1 MKKGMLALLIGI
13 CIILGG
19 IAFFT
24 IYREDRTAPEIQ
36 LQDVEITYTEGSDFA
51 ELLTGVTATDNRDG
65 DVTANLIVEGVYP
78 NDDGTTASVVYVAR
92 DAANNIKKISRI
104 VNYRKAGEGDEPET
118 ELSEDDL
125 EQDTTVQNTNDV
137 ATNGNGTLSASGNDV
152 TAQNT
157 VPNSEQP
164 SEADQE
170 NDTDTDLPQGS
181 PQIKLRQSRVTI
193 TKGQSINRISFV
205 ESITDDKDDKDT
217 LWKQIQ
223 IVGDEFDNATSGTY
237 EQIYY
242 VVDSDGNKSNEA
254 KLTIVV
260 Q

>member
-1 MKKGMLALLIGI
+1 MKKGMLALLIGA

-24 IYREDRTAPEIQ
+24 IFTEDRTPPEIQ

-51 ELLTGVTATDNRDG
+51 ELLKGVTATDNRDG
-65 DVTANLIVEGVYP
+65 DVTGNLIVEGVYP
-78 NDDGTTASVVYVAR
+78 NDDGTTASVVYVVR

-104 VNYRKAGEGDEPET
+104 VNCRKAGESDGSET
-118 ELSEDDL
+118 ELSEDDTK
-125 EQDTTVQNTNDV
+125 QDTTVQNTNDT
-137 ATNGNGTLSASGNDV
+137 ATNGDGTPSVSENDV
-152 TAQNT
+152 TVQST

-164 SEADQE
+164 SQADQE
-170 NDTDTDLPQGS
+170 SDTDTDLPPGS
-181 PQIKLRQSRVTI
+181 PQIKLTQNRVTI
-193 TKGQSINRISFV
+193 AKGQSVNRISFV

-223 IVGDEFDNATSGTY
+223 IVGDEFDSTTSGTY

-242 VVDSDGNKSNEA
+242 VVDSDGYKSNEA
-254 KLTIVV
+254 KLTVVV